1 MKSLVCGET
10 GVGCRCGFETRQFCY
25 QESWLDY
32 GQITTIKET
41 EKLFFFALF
50 FNTSRWLRRRAN
62 APNDIDTQKN
72 IAF

>member
-32 GQITTIKET
+32 GQITTIKKT
-41 EKLFFFALF
+41 AKLFFISIF
-50 FNTSRWLRRRAN
+50 
-62 APNDIDTQKN
+62 
-72 IAF
+72 

>member
-32 GQITTIKET
+32 GQITTIKKAA
-41 EKLFFFALF
+41 KLFFLLYFLIPIGGSDEGL
-50 FNTSRWLRRRAN
+50 TLQT
-62 APNDIDTQKN
+62 I
-72 IAF
+72 